1 MTMEI
6 ATQRAQHPVPQTKT
20 TDRSEDVGI
29 WVREDHDTAVGKES
43 LVVDYLFHRWQAA
56 EHVPE
61 LKSQYVIH

>member
-1 MTMEI
+1 MAMEI

-20 TDRSEDVGI
+20 TDRSEDVGM

-43 LVVDYLFHRWQAA
+43 LVVDCFLHRWPAA
-56 EHVPE
+56 ERVPE